1 MSVLIITY
9 NENYDKVNFYDHDQ
23 ILYLFRSIS
32 SQIKKCKYSDIIKK
46 EKIEEELI
54 DCISKYKDN
63 FDHILFL
70 DNKNEYNINS
80 DKIMSFKKPIPSS
93 WKLNGSFNSGGN
105 SESNQIFNAG
115 KFNPNLLFVNC
126 KNITDQDIKN
136 MEPVMERNVFFP
148 FFSKIVFE
156 NYFDVFESK
165 SLGITKNKNNDNILL

>member
-9 NENYDKVNFYDHDQ
+9 NENYDKINFYDHDQ

-136 MEPVMERNVFFP
+136 MEPVMERNVFFT

-165 SLGITKNKNNDNILL
+165 SLGITKKKNNDNILL

>member
-1 MSVLIITY
+1 
-9 NENYDKVNFYDHDQ
+9 
-23 ILYLFRSIS
+23 
-32 SQIKKCKYSDIIKK
+32 
-46 EKIEEELI
+46 
-54 DCISKYKDN
+54 
-63 FDHILFL
+63 
-70 DNKNEYNINS
+70 
-80 DKIMSFKKPIPSS
+80 MSFKKPIPSS

-136 MEPVMERNVFFP
+136 MEPVMERNVFFT

-165 SLGITKNKNNDNILL
+165 SLGITKKKNNDNILL